1 MVVGGCPLHV
11 SVIIWSD
18 FTSRHSL
25 PQKPNPSRDERTPE
39 GHVPASSPPPDPGR
53 PFVEGTWTTMQPEL
67 QTNTRR
73 PTHDTGATVLT
84 AVRLISDAVTM
95 ITYDLAELRASVPPS
110 PFCIPPPDSRILRLA
125 PSPRLR
131 LPPLKLASLLAPGLV
146 LPLCL

>member
-1 MVVGGCPLHV
+1 
-11 SVIIWSD
+11 
-18 FTSRHSL
+18 
-25 PQKPNPSRDERTPE
+25 
-39 GHVPASSPPPDPGR
+39 
-53 PFVEGTWTTMQPEL
+53 MQPEL

-73 PTHDTGATVLT
+73 PTLDTGATVLT